1 MPGGQ
6 LFSKDAS
13 EEAFKEKVDALKTE
27 VKYWEDYAQHGYIAG
42 EEFTMAGA
50 LPLLQVPIINF
61 ASTMHG
67 CSQV

>member
-1 MPGGQ
+1 MLTAPSCGQQ
-6 LFSKDAS
+6 LFSKDA
-13 EEAFKEKVDALKTE
+13 KEKVDALKTE
-27 VKYWEDYAQHGYIAG
+27 VKYWEDYAKHGYIAG
-42 EEFTMAGA
+42 EEFTLAGA